1 MIRVILCE
9 PYCVEKIVDRAL
21 WITWYDLPI
30 AGREEYLAWL
40 KDKYMPAFLERPD
53 FVWAAHYKSEA
64 NVPMSGVPP
73 GGPSRLH
80 STTDAAVPRG
90 NAYILIFGAETPH
103 AFGKPTVSRMH
114 ADLPAGDRAMLD
126 KRIGARMNIMVDED
140 RADGPEADSRKPNEA
155 LSPCIQLGSFNPGTA
170 DEEEILAWYAQWR
183 LPSMQKLAGCVGIRK
198 LVSVA
203 GWAKH
208 GVLYEFASVE
218 ARNTHFPDHE
228 KANPEM
234 NAWTD
239 SFVRKLLHAPGSP
252 NVARRI
258 DSVVATKRH

>member
-1 MIRVILCE
+1 
-9 PYCVEKIVDRAL
+9 VDRAL
-21 WITWYDLPI
+21 WITWYDLPD
-30 AGREEYLAWL
+30 AGREDYFAWL
-40 KDKYMPAFLERPD
+40 KDRYIPQFLERPG
-53 FVWAAHYKSEA
+53 FVWAAHYQSEA
-64 NVPMSGVPP
+64 NVPMSGVAP

-80 STTDAAVPRG
+80 STSDAAVPRG
-90 NAYILIFGAETPH
+90 NAYILIFGAESPH
-103 AFGKPTVSRMH
+103 AFGNPTPSRMH
-114 ADLPAGDRAMLD
+114 AELSTEDRAMLD
-126 KRIGARMNIMVDED
+126 KRVSPRMNIMVDED
-140 RADGPEADSRKPNEA
+140 RADGPEAGIRNPGEP
-155 LSPCIQLGSFNPGTA
+155 LSPCIQLGSFNPGSA

-208 GVLYEFASVE
+208 GVLYEFTSVE
-218 ARNTHFPDHE
+218 ARNRHFPDHE

-239 SFVRKLLHAPGSP
+239 RFVRKLLHAPGSP

-258 DSVVATKRH
+258 GSAAAK

>member
-1 MIRVILCE
+1 MN
-9 PYCVEKIVDRAL
+9 RAL
-21 WITWYDLPI
+21 WITWYDPPEE
-30 AGREEYLAWL
+30 GREEHLAWL
-40 KDKYMPAFLERPD
+40 KDRYIPHFLDRPG
-53 FVWAAHYKSEA
+53 FVFAAHYQCEA
-64 NVPMSGVPP
+64 NVPMSGVAP

-80 STTDAAVPRG
+80 STDDATVPRG

-103 AFGKPTVSRMH
+103 AFGKPTPARMH
-114 ADLPAGDRAMLD
+114 AELPASDRAMLAQ
-126 KRIGARMNIMVDED
+126 RSGARMNIMVDED
-140 RADGPEADSRKPNEA
+140 RADGPEARTRNPEEA

-183 LPSMQKLAGCVGIRK
+183 LPSMQKLPGCVGIRK

-208 GVLYEFASVE
+208 GVLYEFTSVD
-218 ARNTHFPDHE
+218 ARNTHFPHHE

-258 DSVVATKRH
+258 DSVVAKKRR